1 MSLNK
6 EKGLYEIALQYINFD
21 QPTKLPY
28 GRKSLPFT
36 LQYQQCGT
44 NVAVRMDA
52 FIKEAKISKKP
63 CDHCIRVNE
72 QKPKNAKAI
81 PCVRSDVIGF
91 NQCALCIMLRNS
103 FKTCKLAH
111 EDEHESD
118 QLSSSPARGWDDDDE
133 NYDDSLTAE
142 QSDRTSKA
150 ATSQKNQESAG
161 TLYPIQQTADT
172 MNVNF
177 PFMDEDEFPIVID
190 EDHINKAEVSR
201 YNFSQKRPRPSSRG
215 NPIDVPKAGAYD
227 FGRNDADLLNRNF
240 SNWDDD
246 IELPQSKQFRRDSIY
261 THSRDASREPMTSMT
276 DAGSSRERSALRS
289 AERQASSSRVSKV
302 VAFDA
307 SPTNMAESVMERFV
321 GQVQDE
327 KLQNRLKQEKEKVV
341 ELNKKIAELKT
352 KQHAELCKLKE
363 ENNLLKRRVES
374 DSKIQKL
381 QHERA
386 HKSEKEAQELR
397 WELRQL
403 REMKDD

>member
-1 MSLNK
+1 MFLNK

-52 FIKEAKISKKP
+52 FIKEARISKKP

-72 QKPKNAKAI
+72 QKPKDAKSV

-111 EDEHESD
+111 EEEHESD
-118 QLSSSPARGWDDDDE
+118 QLSSSPARGWDDDE
-133 NYDDSLTAE
+133 NYDDE
-142 QSDRTSKA
+142 RTSKA
-150 ATSQKNQESAG
+150 ATSQKKQESAG
-161 TLYPIQQTADT
+161 TLYPVQQTANI
-172 MNVNF
+172 MNDNY
-177 PFMDEDEFPIVID
+177 PFIDVDEFVID
-190 EDHINKAEVSR
+190 EDQFSRAEVTR
-201 YNFSQKRPRPSSRG
+201 YNSFQKRPRTSSRG

-227 FGRNDADLLNRNF
+227 YGRNDADLLNRNF
-240 SNWDDD
+240 PNWDDH
-246 IELPQSKQFRRDSIY
+246 IELPQNKQFRRDTIY
-261 THSRDASREPMTSMT
+261 TPSRDASGEPMTSMT
-276 DAGSSRERSALRS
+276 DAGSSREKSALRS

-307 SPTNMAESVMERFV
+307 SPTTMAESVMEKSV
-321 GQVQDE
+321 GQGHDE

-341 ELNKKIAELKT
+341 ELNKRIAELKT
-352 KQHAELCKLKE
+352 KHHAELCKLKE